1 MATRYNPKVVTT
13 DLSLMLDPANTK
25 SYPGS
30 GTDWFDISGNNN
42 TAALTN
48 APTFSGGTVTF
59 NGTSQYATITTDG
72 TGSLDFT
79 NDQTI
84 IMWLKRTDDPFVG
97 RRNPWDQAYGGYGT
111 MTSETSGSIN
121 YYYGT
126 AGSNTTPYTNRGSAA
141 LTTGVWACQAV
152 TRDTSFVT
160 WYKDG
165 AQSNQ
170 AANAYGATG
179 TTTLDIRI
187 GLGYAGYFVGEMGPI
202 LAYKRALTADE
213 IKQNFEAHRGRFGI

>member
-1 MATRYNPKVVTT
+1 MSVAAGPKGVT
-13 DLSLMLDPANTK
+13 DNLALCLDPGSTE

-30 GTDWFDISGNNN
+30 GTDWFDLSGNGNDA
-42 TAALTN
+42 TLTGS
-48 APTFSGGTVTF
+48 PTFSGGTMTL
-59 NGTSQYATITTDG
+59 NGTSQYATVTANQTT
-72 TGSLDFT
+72 LDFT

-84 IMWLKRTDDPFVG
+84 MIWLKRTDDPFVG

-111 MTSETSGSIN
+111 WTSETSGSIN

-141 LTTGVWACQAV
+141 ISTGVWTCMAV

-179 TTTLDIRI
+179 TTSINIRI
-187 GLGYAGYFVGEMGPI
+187 GLGYAGYFVGEIGPV
-202 LAYKRALTADE
+202 LAYTRALTASE
-213 IKQNFEAHRGRFGI
+213 IKQNFDAYKGRFGI